1 MEEFFQKMIKRILEV
16 SSGGTYLSVKHR
28 QLIIKL
34 QHGDTHTVSCEDIGV
49 LLIDHPSITLTTS
62 VINSVTLEGGCI
74 VVCGINHLPATLMLP
89 IEGNTLQGERFRKQA
104 EISKPFSKKIWSQLV
119 KAKIFQQARLLEKEG
134 KNSEI
139 LNRLGKNVRS
149 GDPDN
154 LEAQASRNYWKPLFG
169 SGFKRDRVG
178 KSPNNFLNYGYTVLR
193 SMVARAICGTGLHP
207 TIGVHHHN
215 KYNAYA
221 LADDLMEPY
230 RALVDQTVLEF
241 MKKEE
246 VSEEITREAK
256 TSLLGMFNRQLYLEG
271 NKQVVQIAIQI
282 TAESLSKSIIENEV
296 KLKLPESLLIEEK

>member
-1 MEEFFQKMIKRILEV
+1 MIKRILEI
-16 SSGGTYLSVKHR
+16 SSGGTFLSVKHR
-28 QLIIKL
+28 QLTIKL
-34 QHGDTHTVSCEDIGV
+34 KSGETHTAPCEDIGA
-49 LLIDHPSITLTTS
+49 LLIDHPSVTLTTS
-62 VINSVTLEGGCI
+62 VINSVTQEGGCI

-104 EISKPFSKKIWSQLV
+104 EISKPLSKKLWSQLI
-119 KAKIFQQARLLEKEG
+119 KGKIYQQGRLLEKEG
-134 KNSEI
+134 KNPETLI
-139 LNRLGKNVRS
+139 RLGDRVRS

-154 LEAQASRNYWKPLFG
+154 LEAQASRNYWKPLLGKGFTRHREG
-169 SGFKRDRVG
+169 S
-178 KSPNNFLNYGYTVLR
+178 SPNNYLNYGYTVLR